1 MTKKQ
6 KIVLCAAVVVF
17 LTSPRMELSAQKPA
31 CGEVNA
37 MARMARAIS
46 SKDLANNKLIAG
58 DSYRAQVIFAIKQL
72 ELYPQKRDAALL
84 LLDLIPKDDQ
94 QHHLLMTLGD
104 HLCVTEPYR
113 DMKMFDQIWDRLPH
127 EWSRAVLLVHD
138 KIPEY
143 VAYSLTSVQDPHSD
157 YAIQMQKVCRAKHAE
172 FIQAV
177 AKLPRE
183 KKDQLMKYI
192 FDPDACNALTLPQS
206 R

>member
-1 MTKKQ
+1 
-6 KIVLCAAVVVF
+6 
-17 LTSPRMELSAQKPA
+17 
-31 CGEVNA
+31 
-37 MARMARAIS
+37 
-46 SKDLANNKLIAG
+46 
-58 DSYRAQVIFAIKQL
+58 
-72 ELYPQKRDAALL
+72 
-84 LLDLIPKDDQ
+84 
-94 QHHLLMTLGD
+94 
-104 HLCVTEPYR
+104 
-113 DMKMFDQIWDRLPH
+113 
-127 EWSRAVLLVHD
+127 LVPD

-183 KKDQLMKYI
+183 KKDQFMKYI